1 MNQDD
6 HSKGLTTCNHTIACP
21 NCREEHF
28 ADDSSCKMRNHAAC
42 EECQRRKVGRGQLF
56 ISNMLGPA
64 GTIHDPGDFYLTTS
78 NKAPPMTFNQQAA
91 QEQQMF
97 GQGQTSSS

>member
-6 HSKGLTTCNHTIACP
+6 RSKGLTTCNHTIACP
-21 NCREEHF
+21 NCREEYF
-28 ADDSSCKMRNHAAC
+28 TDDSSCKMRNYTAC
-42 EECQRRKVGRGQLF
+42 EERQCRKVGRGQLF

-64 GTIHDPGDFYLTTS
+64 
-78 NKAPPMTFNQQAA
+78 PPMTFDQQAA